1 MHSYTI
7 QNSEKKKKAFCDF
20 WNLGFKFEDF
30 GRIKRRV

>member
-20 WNLGFKFEDF
+20 WNYGSNLKILGE
-30 GRIKRRV
+30 